1 MNQFKSPRNKVDYN
15 RHFMQMINKPRKQ
28 EDQYFTPK
36 RLSNVK
42 KVRSFSSPS
51 PERFLRHF
59 SPGKLLQQHPNGN
72 LPSHS
77 IINQTDPSF
86 LYQGPRLYNQN
97 TTVVGSL
104 GSTGD
109 SRPGSSDDSLANR
122 SPIRQ
127 LDTSSSDDFGYF
139 RMFEDA
145 SVSDVSDL
153 SFSGANQSENC
164 QADCETFE
172 DFNMNFLKLDLLDV
186 NDNYSARQSPEQ
198 LSCSSNVQKNM
209 PNVPLISSVTKELEI
224 TKDMTQDTYSEQ
236 KSPVC
241 EQRIHSPNAQEGV
254 SPKELEI
261 ASEVEKDDYIESLRS
276 SVCDE
281 YLSTQQDMSSVPL
294 ITEELEAAKE
304 TEIAAAIEKI
314 QSPNHSSTE
323 TSPYHCSDHPYT
335 QLLYCQ
341 TCCKPICKNCA
352 SHCTCKHMTVDLV
365 EFIET
370 IQRQAEEVLMEAYL
384 GVDVL
389 ADDMENMGLD
399 IAALDQ
405 RTREALNDVKFFS
418 RRMWTAVE
426 EREKKL
432 FKQIVEARRWK
443 FEVLHERYMHLKE
456 DKSRLSQA
464 ISALKYAIYD
474 ARFPNLACNPDDL
487 LKKKDMVLA
496 EIWQIRQSRKMKTR
510 PIREEN
516 WISFKSS
523 DSNVLAVIANGGNVL
538 LNSPGTIG
546 DRLPHNRDYKLLQ
559 SCFPYGLN
567 EQMMQPIP
575 RGRPIANY
583 ERSIVLPNRKPEL
596 QVKSTSVQIIGHF
609 GENNPDNLCRPW
621 GLICDNEG
629 NIIISDRSNNRIQ
642 IYRDDG
648 TLIRKFGSYGNG
660 PCQFNRPAGI
670 AVDARRR
677 LIVVD
682 KDNHRIQILTMEGEF
697 LRSFGEHGEKQG
709 QFCYPWDVAVN
720 TACEIAVTDTRN
732 HRVQLFSAEGI
743 PLRMFGGQ
751 PHMLRYLDSPRGICF
766 NQEGK
771 LIVTDFNNHHLLII
785 EYNMTDMRILKC
797 EKELK
802 SKRQDGSG
810 ENGDG
815 QIDENA
821 PTFQRP
827 QGVIVADDGSILV
840 ADSRHNSIKAF
851 NSVGSLIYSYK
862 PGQEEMD
869 RPLGIAL
876 HWDGRMAFTDY
887 GRNYVRLV
895 KLEHHMDPVSRNAI
909 MFG

>member
-1 MNQFKSPRNKVDYN
+1 MNQLKFPRHRMDYN
-15 RHFMQMINKPRKQ
+15 RHFMQMPNKPRKQ
-28 EDQYFTPK
+28 EDQHFTPK
-36 RLSNVK
+36 RLTNVRK
-42 KVRSFSSPS
+42 ARSFSSPS
-51 PERFLRHF
+51 PERFLKQF
-59 SPGKLLQQHPNGN
+59 SPGKLLQHPNNN
-72 LPSHS
+72 LPGHS
-77 IINQTDPSF
+77 IFDQTDPSF
-86 LYQGPRLYNQN
+86 LYQSSKLYNHN
-97 TTVVGSL
+97 TVGSL

-122 SPIRQ
+122 SPVHQ

-145 SVSDVSDL
+145 SVPDVSGL
-153 SFSGANQSENC
+153 SFSGANQRENC
-164 QADCETFE
+164 QANCRTFE
-172 DFNMNFLKLDLLDV
+172 DLNMNFLKIDLLDV
-186 NDNYSARQSPEQ
+186 NDNYSAEQSPKL
-198 LSCSSNVQKNM
+198 LSSSNVPKKIS
-209 PNVPLISSVTKELEI
+209 NVPLISLVTKELEI
-224 TKDMTQDTYSEQ
+224 TKDMEQDTYSEQ
-236 KSPVC
+236 ESSVR
-241 EQRIHSPNAQEGV
+241 EQQTQSPNMQIDV
-254 SPKELEI
+254 PSISKELDI
-261 ASEVEKDDYIESLRS
+261 ANEKDDYTGTLRS
-276 SVCDE
+276 PVCDQCNP
-281 YLSTQQDMSSVPL
+281 SSIQRDVPSVPL
-294 ITEELEAAKE
+294 IAKELEVTKE
-304 TEIAAAIEKI
+304 TKIAEEIEKN
-314 QSPNHSSTE
+314 QLLDRAWKDTQYYCKEHPNS
-323 TSPYHCSDHPYT
+323 

-341 TCCKPICKNCA
+341 TCCKPICKICA
-352 SHCTCKHMTVDLV
+352 TYCICKHMTVDLTEFV
-365 EFIET
+365 ET
-370 IQRQAEEVLMEAYL
+370 AQRQAEEVLIEAYL
-384 GVDVL
+384 GIDVL

-405 RTREALNDVKFFS
+405 RTREALSDVKFFS
-418 RRMWTAVE
+418 RRMWSAVE

-464 ISALKYAIYD
+464 VSALKYAIYD
-474 ARFPNLACNPDDL
+474 ARFPNLTCNPDDL
-487 LKKKDMVLA
+487 LKRKDMVLA
-496 EIWQIRQSRKMKTR
+496 EIWQIRQNRKMKTR
-510 PIREEN
+510 STREEN

-546 DRLPHNRDYKLLQ
+546 DRLSPNRDYRLSQ
-559 SCFPYGLN
+559 SYFPYGLN

-575 RGRPIANY
+575 RGRPISNY
-583 ERSIVLPNRKPEL
+583 ERNIVLPNRKPEL
-596 QVKSTSVQIIGHF
+596 QVKSTDVQIIGHF
-609 GENNPDNLCRPW
+609 GENNPENLCRPW
-621 GLICDNEG
+621 GLTCDNEG

-648 TLIRKFGSYGNG
+648 TLVRKFGSYGTG

-802 SKRQDGSG
+802 GKRQDGSG
-810 ENGDG
+810 ETGDG
-815 QIDENA
+815 QNEENT

-827 QGVIVADDGSILV
+827 QSVIVADDGSILV

-895 KLEHHMDPVSRNAI
+895 KLEHHVNPVSRNAI

>member
-1 MNQFKSPRNKVDYN
+1 
-15 RHFMQMINKPRKQ
+15 
-28 EDQYFTPK
+28 
-36 RLSNVK
+36 
-42 KVRSFSSPS
+42 
-51 PERFLRHF
+51 
-59 SPGKLLQQHPNGN
+59 
-72 LPSHS
+72 
-77 IINQTDPSF
+77 
-86 LYQGPRLYNQN
+86 
-97 TTVVGSL
+97 
-104 GSTGD
+104 
-109 SRPGSSDDSLANR
+109 
-122 SPIRQ
+122 
-127 LDTSSSDDFGYF
+127 
-139 RMFEDA
+139 MFEDA
-145 SVSDVSDL
+145 SVPDVSGL
-153 SFSGANQSENC
+153 SFSSVANRSENC
-164 QADCETFE
+164 QADCERFE
-172 DFNMNFLKLDLLDV
+172 DLNMNFLKIDLLDV
-186 NDNYSARQSPEQ
+186 NDNYSIPQSSEQ
-198 LSCSSNVQKNM
+198 PIHSSNAQRDVSS
-209 PNVPLISSVTKELEI
+209 VPLMTLATKELEI
-224 TKDMTQDTYSEQ
+224 TQDMGQDTYSEQ
-236 KSPVC
+236 KSP
-241 EQRIHSPNAQEGV
+241 EQRIHSPKLQRDV
-254 SPKELEI
+254 PLIPKELEI
-261 ASEVEKDDYIESLRS
+261 ANEMEKDDYTGTLRS
-276 SVCDE
+276 PVRDQCSSSIQRDVP
-281 YLSTQQDMSSVPL
+281 SVPL
-294 ITEELEAAKE
+294 IAKELEVAKE
-304 TEIAAAIEKI
+304 TEIEKN
-314 QSPNHSSTE
+314 QSLDYLKGTL
-323 TSPYHCSDHPYT
+323 PYHCSKHPYT

-341 TCCKPICKNCA
+341 TCCKPICKECA
-352 SHCTCKHMTVDLV
+352 AYCTSKHVTVDLV

-370 IQRQAEEVLMEAYL
+370 AQRQAEEVLIEAYL
-384 GVDVL
+384 GIDVL

-405 RTREALNDVKFFS
+405 RTREALSDVKFFS
-418 RRMWTAVE
+418 RRMWSAVE

-443 FEVLHERYMHLKE
+443 FEVLHEKYMHLKE

-464 ISALKYAIYD
+464 VSALKYAIYD

-487 LKKKDMVLA
+487 LKRKDMVVA
-496 EIWQIRQSRKMKTR
+496 EIWQIRQNRKMKTR
-510 PIREEN
+510 ATREEN

-546 DRLPHNRDYKLLQ
+546 DRLPSNRDYKLLQ
-559 SCFPYGLN
+559 SQYFPYGLN

-575 RGRPIANY
+575 RGRPIVNY
-583 ERSIVLPNRKPEL
+583 ERNIVLPNRKAEL
-596 QVKSTSVQIIGHF
+596 QVKSTDVRIIGHF
-609 GENNPDNLCRPW
+609 GENNAENLCRPW
-621 GLICDNEG
+621 GLTCDNEG

-648 TLIRKFGSYGNG
+648 TLVRKFGSYGNG

-670 AVDARRR
+670 AVDVRRR

-751 PHMLRYLDSPRGICF
+751 PHLLRYLDSPRGICF

-771 LIVTDFNNHHLLII
+771 LIVTDFNNHHVLII

-802 SKRQDGSG
+802 GKRQDGSG

-815 QIDENA
+815 QSEENA
-821 PTFQRP
+821 PAFQRP

-851 NSVGSLIYSYK
+851 NSVGSLIYTYK

-869 RPLGIAL
+869 RPLGVAL

-895 KLEHHMDPVSRNAI
+895 RLEHHVDPVSRNAI